1 MSIRPTRPALLLPF
15 LLAGAVAVLGARQQ
29 AAPPTPKPLA
39 DSLALSQPMPVDPQI
54 TIGRLSNGLRYYI
67 RANRRPEKRAELRL
81 AVNVGSILEDPDQLG
96 LAHVVEHM
104 AFSGTKNIDREKMN
118 ALWASFAV
126 SAGPESLANTSFDET
141 IYKLTVPSD
150 SAEAMDTA
158 FLFLEEW
165 AANVAFDPAEIE
177 NARGI
182 VLEEWR
188 LGRGAD
194 MRAVDT
200 VLPVLFSGSRYAERL
215 TIGTRQS
222 IETFRHAALRR
233 FYADWYRPDLM
244 AVVAVGDFDTSAV
257 ESLIRR
263 HFGMIKAPAAPR
275 RRPTFDVP
283 DHPTTLYAI
292 ATDREATATR
302 VEIYR
307 KLPLRP
313 QGSVGVY
320 RQHIVERLA
329 AAMLTS
335 RFQDMA
341 GQPDAPFVT
350 ATTNRRIFVRSKEIA
365 TLEAVAKDGAVEAV
379 FDVLLT
385 EAERA
390 ARFGFTPSEL
400 ERQKQQWLRGYERL
414 YAEKDTRPSAT
425 LADEYVRNFTL
436 DETLPGIALEYAL
449 QQRFLPE
456 ISLADV
462 NKAAKDWTG
471 RSSRVVVVTAPEKSG
486 LAVPD
491 EAGLAAVVERVDRRE
506 IAAYADS
513 AAGLPLLDKMP
524 QPGRIVRESRHE
536 AAGVTAWALSNG
548 ATVALKPTSYQGD
561 EVVFR
566 ATSPGGR
573 SLASDADFVP
583 ALTAADA
590 ISPSVT
596 GLGNLSAIQLRQTLA
611 GKVARVS
618 PLIDETEE
626 GLTGSGSTKD
636 LDTLFQ
642 LIYLSFTQP
651 RGDAAAFAAFAAQQ
665 KAALENQ
672 QASPEW
678 VFNDTLR
685 AALSQSHPRARSLT
699 SELVDQMNMEKSLAF
714 YKDRFADASNF
725 TFVFAGSFDLET
737 MRPLVER
744 YLASL
749 PALNRKE
756 RWRDVGIRPPAGSV
770 EKVVR
775 LGVEP
780 KSHVAL
786 GFTGPLQYDEA
797 HRATVHALS
806 AVLNASLW
814 TTLQSELG
822 ATYSVSVFQAST
834 KVPREEYT
842 IGIDFGCKPDRAE
855 ELVRAVLAAIASLKT
870 DLMPDDILT
879 KIRGALLREY
889 ESELQQNGFLVNEIC
904 ERYQSGEDVNASFTR
919 AEHYRALTVEAIRE
933 AARKYLDTGRVV
945 KVVLYP
951 RKTPAPGQRAGA
963 GLIPRLFPAHA
974 WPATR

>member
-1 MSIRPTRPALLLPF
+1 MSIHPTRPALLLPF

-29 AAPPTPKPLA
+29 APTPTLKPLA
-39 DSLALSQPMPVDPQI
+39 DSLALSQAMPVDPQI
-54 TIGRLSNGLRYYI
+54 TIGRLANGLRYYI

-81 AVNVGSILEDPDQLG
+81 AVNVGSVLEDQDQLG
-96 LAHVVEHM
+96 LAHIVEHM
-104 AFSGTKNIDREKMN
+104 ALQGTRNIAKERMA
-118 ALWASFAV
+118 ALLASIAV
-126 SAGPESLANTSFDET
+126 SAGPESMAAPGFDET
-141 IYKLTVPSD
+141 IFTVPSD
-150 SAEAMDTA
+150 APEAMDTA
-158 FLFLEEW
+158 FLILGEW
-165 AANVAFDPAEIE
+165 ASNVAFDPAEIE
-177 NARGI
+177 NTRGI

-194 MRAVDT
+194 MRAFDR
-200 VLPVLFSGSRYAERL
+200 VLPILFTGSRYAERL

-263 HFGMIKAPAAPR
+263 HFGAIRAPKAPR
-275 RRPTFDVP
+275 LHPTFDVP
-283 DHPTTLYAI
+283 DHSTTLYAI
-292 ATDREATATR
+292 ATDKETTDTQLG
-302 VEIYR
+302 IYC
-307 KLPLRP
+307 KLPLRR

-335 RFQDMA
+335 RLQDMA
-341 GQPDAPFVT
+341 GQPNTPFVT
-350 ATTNRRIFVRSKEIA
+350 ATATRRILVRSKEAAMLDA
-365 TLEAVAKDGAVEAV
+365 TAKEGAVDRAL
-379 FDVLLT
+379 DALLT

-390 ARFGFTPSEL
+390 TRFGFTPGEL
-400 ERQKQQWLRGYERL
+400 ERQKQQRLRGYERL
-414 YAEKDTRPSAT
+414 YAERDTRPSAT

-436 DETLPGIALEYAL
+436 NETLPGIALEYAL
-449 QQRFLPE
+449 HQRFLSE
-456 ISLADV
+456 ISLAEV
-462 NKAAKDWTG
+462 NTVAKDWTG
-471 RSSRVVVVTAPEKSG
+471 RSSRIVIVSTPEKPG

-491 EAGLAAVVERVDRRE
+491 EATLAAVIERVDKKNVT
-506 IAAYADS
+506 AHVDA
-513 AAGLPLLDKMP
+513 AAGKVLLDKTV
-524 QPGRIVRESRHE
+524 QPGSIVRESRHE
-536 AAGVTAWALSNG
+536 AAGVTEWVLSNG

-573 SLASDADFVP
+573 SLSSDADFVP
-583 ALTAADA
+583 AMTAADA

-618 PLIDETEE
+618 PRIDETEE

-714 YKDRFADASNF
+714 YKDRFADASDF
-725 TFVFAGSFDLET
+725 TFVFAGSFDLDT

-770 EKVVR
+770 EKVLR

-806 AVLNASLW
+806 AVLNGRLW
-814 TTLQSELG
+814 ALLQDDLG
-822 ATYSVSVFQAST
+822 ATYSVSMFQAST

-855 ELVRAVLAAIASLKT
+855 ELVRAVLVAIESLKT
-870 DLMPDDILT
+870 DLMPADILD
-879 KIRGALLREY
+879 KIRDALLREY
-889 ESELQQNGFLVNEIC
+889 ESNLQQNGFQVDEIC
-904 ERYQSGEDVNASFTR
+904 RFYESGENLNDAFTQ
-919 AEHYRALTVEAIRE
+919 AKHYRALTPEAIRE
-933 AARKYLDTGRVV
+933 AARKYLDTGRLV
-945 KVVLYP
+945 KVVLFP
-951 RKTPAPGQRAGA
+951 KKTPGPETRAGD
-963 GLIPRLFPAHA
+963 GRVPRLFPAQA
-974 WPATR
+974 WPSAR